1 MTMNAIPIDR
11 AQGDVSADEL
21 CARLGI
27 GRDALVSSLRELEL
41 AGFIV
46 NLTPHLP
53 PLKSSWRI
61 TFLSFRGDSPT
72 KDYERPEVIERIQ
85 THRAARRANYRRVAN
100 AK

>member
-1 MTMNAIPIDR
+1 MTMNAIQIDR

-21 CARLGI
+21 CARLRI

-53 PLKSSWRI
+53 PLKSSWLI
-61 TFLSFRGDSPT
+61 TVPIVR
-72 KDYERPEVIERIQ
+72 
-85 THRAARRANYRRVAN
+85 RRVAN
-100 AK
+100 EGLRAARSDRANPDASGGAPRQL